1 MTRSLR
7 LRKDIPST
15 LRDAEGMTSA
25 EVLDLTVADV
35 LVRFP
40 GAARVLATHGMSCV
54 GCPFA
59 PFETVS
65 EVAHTYRLNAT
76 ELATALLNGPLG
88 NDQPEGR
95 IP

>member
-1 MTRSLR
+1 MR
-7 LRKDIPST
+7 LRKDNLSAV
-15 LRDAEGMTSA
+15 RDADGMTSA
-25 EVLDLTVADV
+25 DVLDLTVADV
-35 LVRFP
+35 LARFP

-65 EVAHTYRLNAT
+65 EVARSYRLDAT
-76 ELATALLNGPLG
+76 ELATALLNGLFV
-88 NDQPEGR
+88 NDQPEGL